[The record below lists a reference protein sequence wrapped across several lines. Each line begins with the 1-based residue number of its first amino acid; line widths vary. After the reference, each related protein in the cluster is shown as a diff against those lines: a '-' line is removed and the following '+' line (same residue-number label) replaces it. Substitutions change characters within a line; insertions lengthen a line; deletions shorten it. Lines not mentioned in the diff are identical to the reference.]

1 MGRSF
6 ISVSRKRRFD
16 VLPYLLISPLLL
28 FILGLAITPAIFT
41 IVSSFFRVQPLNPP
55 TVFSGLENFQ
65 TIIHDTGV
73 ISSLGNT
80 FLYIV
85 IGVLLSTILGTY
97 FAIVLQRKFR
107 FRSLLIA
114 ALILP
119 WALPGVVEGILW
131 TGIWDANSGVL
142 NSILKSVHLIANYH
156 VFLGQNHI
164 LTIFAIEVVQVWQIT
179 PLSAILILSALQNIP
194 HEIYEAARIDGSS
207 PSHTFRLI
215 TLPLVRPGLAIAMV
229 QAIIATL
236 NIFDQPYILNGS
248 ATTANSLA
256 MQTYSVSF
264 QNLDFGEGYALSLLI
279 TVFTLIVSVILA
291 RFVYK
296 KVEY

>member
-1 MGRSF
+1 MSN
-6 ISVSRKRRFD
+6 SRKRPFD
-16 VLPYLLISPLLL
+16 LLPYALVSPLLL

-41 IVSSFFRVQPLNPP
+41 IVASFFRVQPLNPP
-55 TVFSGLENFQ
+55 TAFSGLENFR
-65 TIIHDTGV
+65 TIIHDSGV

-85 IGVLLSTILGTY
+85 IGVTLSTILGMY
-97 FAIVLQRKFR
+97 FATVLQHKFR

-142 NSILKSVHLIANYH
+142 NSILKSLHFISNYH
-156 VFLGQNHI
+156 VFLGQNRI
-164 LTIFAIEVVQVWQIT
+164 TTIVAIEIVQVWQIT
-179 PLSAILILSALQNIP
+179 PLSAILILASLQNVP
-194 HEIYEAARIDGSS
+194 NEIYEAAKIDGST
-207 PSHTFRLI
+207 PLHTLRLI

-229 QAIIATL
+229 QATIATL

-256 MQTYSVSF
+256 IQTYSVSF

-279 TVFTLIVSVILA
+279 TIFTLFISLMAAKFI
-291 RFVYK
+291 YK

>member
-1 MGRSF
+1 MLRN
-6 ISVSRKRRFD
+6 RKRPFD
-16 VLPYLLISPLLL
+16 LLPYALVSPLLL
-28 FILGLAITPAIFT
+28 FILCLAITPAIFT
-41 IVSSFFRVQPLNPP
+41 IVASFFRVQPLNPP
-55 TVFSGLENFQ
+55 TVFSGLENFR
-65 TIIHDTGV
+65 TIIHDSGV

-85 IGVLLSTILGTY
+85 VGVILSTILGMY

-142 NSILKSVHLIANYH
+142 NSILKSFHLISNYH
-156 VFLGQNHI
+156 VFLGQNRI
-164 LTIFAIEVVQVWQIT
+164 VTIIAIEIVQVWQIT
-179 PLSAILILSALQNIP
+179 PLSAILILSSLQNIP
-194 HEIYEAARIDGSS
+194 NEIYESAKIDGST
-207 PSHTFRLI
+207 PLHTLRLI
-215 TLPLVRPGLAIAMV
+215 TLPLIRPGLAIAMV
-229 QAIIATL
+229 QATIATL

-256 MQTYSVSF
+256 IQTYAVSF

-279 TVFTLIVSVILA
+279 TIFTLFIALMAAKFI
-291 RFVYK
+291 YK
-296 KVEY
+296 KIEY

>member
-1 MGRSF
+1 MLRN
-6 ISVSRKRRFD
+6 RKRPFD
-16 VLPYLLISPLLL
+16 FLPYALVSPLLL
-28 FILGLAITPAIFT
+28 FILCLAITPAIFT
-41 IVSSFFRVQPLNPP
+41 IVASFFRVQPLNPP
-55 TVFSGLENFQ
+55 TVFSGLENFR
-65 TIIHDTGV
+65 TIIHDSGV

-85 IGVLLSTILGTY
+85 VGVALSTILGMY

-142 NSILKSVHLIANYH
+142 NSILKSLHVISNYH
-156 VFLGQNHI
+156 VFLGQNRI
-164 LTIFAIEVVQVWQIT
+164 ITIIAIEIVQVWQIT
-179 PLSAILILSALQNIP
+179 PLSAILILASLQNIP
-194 HEIYEAARIDGSS
+194 NEIYEAAKIDGST
-207 PSHTFRLI
+207 PLHTLRLI

-229 QAIIATL
+229 QATIATL

-256 MQTYSVSF
+256 IQTYSVSF

-279 TVFTLIVSVILA
+279 TIFTLFISLTA
-291 RFVYK
+291 AKFVYK